1 MQQRSRQLFRDYGLT
16 LALLLVA
23 GLLWWR
29 TMTPALKRAAALDGE
44 KARQLEEKERLE
56 EQVRR
61 LRAAEAGK
69 DDPETIER
77 VAREQNGAAGLPSNE
92 VIVRPAPGEEAPRD
106 DD

>member
-29 TMTPALKRAAALDGE
+29 TMTPALKRASALDDE
-44 KARQLEEKERLE
+44 KVRQQQAKQQVE
-56 EQVRR
+56 EQIRR
-61 LRAAEAGK
+61 LRAAEAGR

-77 VAREQNGAAGLPSNE
+77 IAREQNGAAGLPSNE

-106 DD
+106 D

>member
-1 MQQRSRQLFRDYGLT
+1 MQPRSRQLFRDYGLT

-29 TMTPALKRAAALDGE
+29 TMTPALKRASALDDE
-44 KARQLEEKERLE
+44 KVRQQQAKQQVE
-56 EQVRR
+56 EQIRR

-106 DD
+106 D

>member
-1 MQQRSRQLFRDYGLT
+1 MQPRSRQLFRDYGLT

-29 TMTPALKRAAALDGE
+29 TMTPALKRAAALDDE
-44 KARQLEEKERLE
+44 KTRQQQEQQQVE
-56 EQVRR
+56 EQILR

-69 DDPETIER
+69 DDPESIER

-92 VIVRPAPGEEAPRD
+92 VIVRPKPGEEAARD
-106 DD
+106 D